1 MRRMGPPKR
10 LLLRTRMSILVS
22 FLVTGERKDS
32 ILGSVLQMSRMEVH
46 SKIVSFIGGRFY
58 LASQL
63 PGGTLSASARIGRHA
78 HHFSDNTCFHLSE
91 ISYIQQGHV
100 CHFLTK
106 NVPYLTS
113 ERGRDTGMVRGA
125 ASPKWPRKVL
135 IWQRCVQTPF

>member
-1 MRRMGPPKR
+1 
-10 LLLRTRMSILVS
+10 MSILVS

-78 HHFSDNTCFHLSE
+78 HHFSDNTYSICPKLV
-91 ISYIQQGHV
+91 ISSKDM
-100 CHFLTK
+100 FAT
-106 NVPYLTS
+106 
-113 ERGRDTGMVRGA
+113 
-125 ASPKWPRKVL
+125 
-135 IWQRCVQTPF
+135 F